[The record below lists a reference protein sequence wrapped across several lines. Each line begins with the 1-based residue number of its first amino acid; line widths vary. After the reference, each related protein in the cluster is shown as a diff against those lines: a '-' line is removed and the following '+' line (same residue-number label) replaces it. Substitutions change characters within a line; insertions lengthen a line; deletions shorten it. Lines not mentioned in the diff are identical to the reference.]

1 MPSTMCEDISKRAV
15 VVPSLNN
22 NNSNSNN
29 SNNSNYPCIDNL
41 SSNLTLVHF
50 LFISLFSQLREVNW
64 LYDTRVSRRL
74 SDRYFGLVN

>member
-1 MPSTMCEDISKRAV
+1 MCEDISKRAV

-50 LFISLFSQLREVNW
+50 LFISIL
-64 LYDTRVSRRL
+64 
-74 SDRYFGLVN
+74 